1 MGEMSPW
8 HWAIV
13 ILVLVVLFGSKRL
26 PSAARSLGQ
35 SLHIFTSEMKEMHA
49 DPRAATATPPTT
61 AGSSPQRPPTQP
73 VPTTEPTAPTSTS
86 VVRST
91 IRRRPGMEVPPGRRC
106 RCQQ

>member
-35 SLHIFTSEMKEMHA
+35 SLRIFTSEMKEMHA
-49 DPRAATATPPTT
+49 DPRAATTNPPTT
-61 AGSSPQRPPTQP
+61 PGSSSQRPPAQP
-73 VPTTEPTAPTSTS
+73 VPTTEPTGPD
-86 VVRST
+86 VDFGRS
-91 IRRRPGMEVPPGRRC
+91 
-106 RCQQ
+106 